1 MKRKQIAVCDREQDY
16 TLRFTEYAN
25 RRRDPVFTV
34 HGFTSCGELAGYA
47 EEHPVDILLICEEL
61 SKEIG
66 DKTRYGQI
74 FYLSE
79 NEYQEKRRM
88 PPGFINSSPV
98 PRSCGQF

>member
-79 NEYQEKRRM
+79 NE
-88 PPGFINSSPV
+88 
-98 PRSCGQF
+98 